1 MHRFACAL
9 LLAVALIPGAAL
21 AQQVGDPAT
30 GLAYAREVCSECH
43 AVEAGDLRHS
53 VFDVL
58 SFQEI
63 ANTPGISE
71 VALISF
77 FQTPHP
83 SMPNLIV
90 AADDRRDVIAY
101 ILSLKK

>member
-1 MHRFACAL
+1 MRV
-9 LLAVALIPGAAL
+9 LLAAVMVLMAGPAF
-21 AQQVGDPAT
+21 AQQLGDPVK
-30 GLAYAREVCSECH
+30 GLAYARQACAECH
-43 AVEAGDLRHS
+43 ATDLGDMDS
-53 VFDVL
+53 PAFDVP

-63 ANTPGISE
+63 ADTPGISE

-90 AADDRRDVIAY
+90 PTDDARDVIAY
-101 ILSLKK
+101 ILSLQH

>member
-1 MHRFACAL
+1 MRTL
-9 LLAVALIPGAAL
+9 IAVAMVLVAGGAL
-21 AQQVGDPAT
+21 AQQVGNPAK
-30 GLAYAREVCSECH
+30 GLAYAHQACAECH
-43 AVEAGDLRHS
+43 ATDLGDMAS
-53 VFDVL
+53 PVFDVP

-63 ANTPGISE
+63 ANTAGISE

-90 AADDRRDVIAY
+90 PADDARDVIAY
-101 ILSLKK
+101 ILSLKD

>member
-1 MHRFACAL
+1 MRVL
-9 LLAVALIPGAAL
+9 LTLTVLMVAGEAL
-21 AQQVGDPAT
+21 AQQVGNPVD
-30 GLAYAREVCSECH
+30 GLSYANHSCAECH
-43 AVEAGDLRHS
+43 AVASGDMNS
-53 VFDVL
+53 PASAAP

-63 ANTPGISE
+63 ANTPGMSE

-90 AADDRRDVIAY
+90 PADNARDLIAY
-101 ILSLKK
+101 ILSLKH